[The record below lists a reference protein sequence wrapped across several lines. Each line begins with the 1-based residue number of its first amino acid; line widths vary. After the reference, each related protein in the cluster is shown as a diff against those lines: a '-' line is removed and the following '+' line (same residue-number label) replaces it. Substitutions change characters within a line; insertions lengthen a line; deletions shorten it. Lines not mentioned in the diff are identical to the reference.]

1 MIRLLLLLA
10 ASAILALG
18 QNTSIIQG
26 QWPGETTLVFRD
38 GSNNQQYICTAL
50 SIQPAYTWSGSS
62 LITSIVDAGT
72 TATITFAGNHGLS
85 NDNRIFI
92 LGMTSAGT
100 TALNA
105 AAGFKVTVSSATV
118 VTITTSGVTDGNYTP
133 TTDPAMA
140 IWTTAPRS
148 NAGIWYVIR
157 QYFTGNLLDR
167 IANAE
172 GDISPGKICDNRAT
186 YGYQ

>member
-1 MIRLLLLLA
+1 MIRLFILLA

-26 QWPGETTLVFRD
+26 QWPGETTLIFRD
-38 GSNNQQYICTAL
+38 GSNNQQYVCTAL
-50 SIQPAYTWSGSS
+50 SIQPTYTWSGSS
-62 LITSIVDAGT
+62 MITSIVDSGT
-72 TATITFAGNHGLS
+72 TATITFAANHGLS

-140 IWTTAPRS
+140 IWTVAPRTT
-148 NAGIWYVIR
+148 AATWQIIR
-157 QYFTGNLLDR
+157 QYFTTTYLDR
-167 IANAE
+167 VANAE
-172 GDISPGKICDNRAT
+172 GDISPSKICDNRAT

>member
-1 MIRLLLLLA
+1 MIRLFILLA

-26 QWPGETTLVFRD
+26 QWPGETTLIFRD
-38 GSNNQQYICTAL
+38 GSNNQAYICTAL
-50 SIQPAYTWSGSS
+50 SKQPSYTWSTTAM
-62 LITSIVDAGT
+62 ITSIVDSGT
-72 TATITFAGNHGLS
+72 TATITFASAHGLLADS
-85 NDNRIFI
+85 RIFI

-100 TALNA
+100 SALNA
-105 AAGFKVTVSSATV
+105 AAGFAVTISSTTV
-118 VTITTSGVTDGNYTP
+118 VTITTSGVTDGAYTP

-148 NAGIWYVIR
+148 NANQWYIIR

-172 GDISPGKICDNRAT
+172 GDISPSKSCDARST